1 MTSEQLAEFKQF
13 GDRVSR
19 DSSFASVVASDAR
32 EARELSS
39 RLNSSSTR
47 SSRAEAGLSDRSAYA
62 ERVSAAYERGEV
74 IALDI
79 AQDPHN
85 LAMFTR
91 YAEQY
96 GGTSA
101 AARALMEAELARQ
114 SLGPNRTLSDGT
126 AVPLS
131 FESLRSQHARQANQ
145 LAEGPDIESVKRTG
159 DAAVARQPGLPSG
172 AVPPPSVPGTVR
184 GAVSRRGQAI
194 REGVEQQSGALNSAA
209 DAGRSEDGTLVAGQ
223 SLLKR
228 AAKQVAADAKESAE
242 GAADA
247 VKDLLKR
254 R

>member
-1 MTSEQLAEFKQF
+1 LAEFKQF

-101 AARALMEAELARQ
+101 AARTLMEAELARQ
-114 SLGPNRTLSDGT
+114 SLGPNRTFSDGT

-131 FESLRSQHARQANQ
+131 FESLRGQHSQHVDQ
-145 LAEGPDIESVKRTG
+145 LANSPDIERMKRAG
-159 DAAVARQPGLPSG
+159 DAAVAGRPGLTAGAAPPISESG
-172 AVPPPSVPGTVR
+172 TTRETV
-184 GAVSRRGQAI
+184 ARRGQAI
-194 REGVEQQSGALNSAA
+194 REGVQQQSGAIDSATEA
-209 DAGRSEDGTLVAGQ
+209 TRREDGTLVSGQ

-228 AAKQVAADAKESAE
+228 TAKQVAADAKESAD

>member
-1 MTSEQLAEFKQF
+1 M
-13 GDRVSR
+13 
-19 DSSFASVVASDAR
+19 
-32 EARELSS
+32 
-39 RLNSSSTR
+39 
-47 SSRAEAGLSDRSAYA
+47 
-62 ERVSAAYERGEV
+62 

-131 FESLRSQHARQANQ
+131 FESLRTQHARQASQ

-184 GAVSRRGQAI
+184 DAVSRRGQGI
-194 REGVEQQSGALNSAA
+194 REGVQQQSGALSSAA
-209 DAGRSEDGTLVAGQ
+209 ELGRSEDGTLVAGQ

-247 VKDLLKR
+247 VRDLLKR

>member
-1 MTSEQLAEFKQF
+1 LTSEQLAEFKQF

-131 FESLRSQHARQANQ
+131 FESLRTQHARQASQ

-172 AVPPPSVPGTVR
+172 AVPSPSAPGTVR
-184 GAVSRRGQAI
+184 DAVSRRGQAI
-194 REGVEQQSGALNSAA
+194 REGVQQQSGALNSAA